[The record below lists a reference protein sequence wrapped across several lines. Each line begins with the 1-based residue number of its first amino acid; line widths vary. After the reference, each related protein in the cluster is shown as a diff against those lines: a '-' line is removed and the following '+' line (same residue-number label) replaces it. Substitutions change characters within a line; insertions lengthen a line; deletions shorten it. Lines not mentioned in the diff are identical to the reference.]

1 MNEIPDRAQVAI
13 IGAGIVGNSLAYHLA
28 DLGMEGR
35 SVAGQRPSTY
45 TQAGPPGTHPT
56 SSSRL

>member
-13 IGAGIVGNSLAYHLA
+13 IGAGIVGNRLAYHLV

-35 SVAGQRPSTY
+35 SAAGQRPSTY
-45 TQAGPPGTHPT
+45 T
-56 SSSRL
+56 